1 MVALLFIR
9 LAKINGLKKLSRVK
23 NDIDQIKNNKKIWV
37 FWEKNDNVH
46 E

>member
-23 NDIDQIKNNKKIWV
+23 NDIDQIKNIKKNWV